1 MIRQFLGPMPLQDF
15 LDYFLPKP
23 PTPRPTNIQPFDF
36 EPKKGFE
43 AKFSKAVMDAN
54 ICPDLEFHDTTNI
67 VDKTFPYATKP
78 DISIIPKRSDASEN
92 PDTNW
97 TNIQLFIE
105 RKPKSSDPF
114 QDPAPGADRKEHHFV
129 KTTSDEATESRGQM
143 IAYASA
149 QLTMQFR
156 QFCFSISILD
166 GNMARLMRW
175 DRGGAIISERFNFV
189 ENPEPLLEFLW
200 RFNYLSPEERGMDT
214 SVSPATAEE
223 TAMAV
228 EAKIA
233 AEGDPV
239 HKMHVKNDADKVDH
253 YYLVSRPTEYNIG
266 VCGRSTRGY
275 IAMDMEKKD
284 RVWLK
289 DSWRI
294 DTPEIPKE
302 FQVYEKLHA
311 KHVKN
316 IPKCRCGGDIGEQK
330 TRTHDF
336 QDSTWR
342 CGKHRVMPHHH
353 YRLALQVIVGR
364 PLYEYKSTKELCTVI
379 LDALI
384 ALGEAYSLAD
394 ILHRD
399 VSGGNILIN
408 EEGRGVLIDWDLS
421 KEVNAANTARLDWRT
436 GTWRFMSIGILRDNP
451 KKTIHEHCDDLES
464 IFWLL
469 VFKVLRYQPN
479 VAKVVRQP
487 ELDKRLKEIFDSS
500 WEGDD
505 GRVYGGEGKAEFL
518 GMFKFSPEDLERA
531 LHPQLAVLIKEL
543 RMVFHMIHVKN
554 PFITQEMRKNARESL
569 SNMNAIRDILE
580 KRLAEGDWPEDDAA
594 VDPRW
599 KEGDGT
605 MGRRGTKR
613 PRAAAEDDEGYVGS
627 GQSTSKRSKKSGAS
641 LRFTSISQ
649 AVSGTSLPRLPE

>member
-1 MIRQFLGPMPLQDF
+1 MTRQFLGSMPLQDF

-23 PTPRPTNIQPFDF
+23 PTPRPTDFEPFDF

-43 AKFSKAVMDAN
+43 AKFSKAAMDAN

-67 VDKTFPYATKP
+67 IDKTFPYATKP

-114 QDPAPGADRKEHHFV
+114 QDPAPGADRKEHQFV

-166 GNMARLMRW
+166 GNMARFIRW
-175 DRGGAIISERFNFV
+175 DRGGAIVTERFNFV

-200 RFNYLSPEERGMDT
+200 RFNHLSPEQRGMDT

-253 YYLVSRPTEYNIG
+253 YYLVSRPTEYSIG

-294 DTPEIPKE
+294 DTPEMPKE

-311 KHVKN
+311 AHVSN
-316 IPKCRCGGDIGEQK
+316 IPECRCGGDIGEQK
-330 TRTHDF
+330 TRTHTF

-364 PLYEYKSTKELCTVI
+364 PLYKYKSTKELCTVI

-384 ALGEAYSLAD
+384 ALGEAYSLAH

-399 VSGGNILIN
+399 VSGGNVLIT
-408 EEGRGVLIDWDLS
+408 EDGKGVLIDWDLS
-421 KEVNAANTARLDWRT
+421 KEVETANTARLDWRT
-436 GTWRFMSIGILRDNP
+436 GTWRFMSIAILRQRP
-451 KKTIHEHCDDLES
+451 KKMIHEHCDDLES

-469 VFKVLRYQPN
+469 VFHALRYQPS
-479 VAKVVRQP
+479 VAK
-487 ELDKRLKEIFDSS
+487 ELDELDADLKEIFDSS
-500 WEGDD
+500 TAGKD
-505 GRVYGGEGKAEFL
+505 GRVYGGKGKVNFVGKTSIPDA
-518 GMFKFSPEDLERA
+518 DLQDT
-531 LHPQLAVLIKEL
+531 LPTPLAGLIQEL
-543 RMVFHMIHVKN
+543 RRIFFWVYTTADDVSKEKIAA
-554 PFITQEMRKNARESL
+554 ARNSL
-569 SNMNAIRDILE
+569 GDNTAIRDIFQ
-580 KRLAEGDWPEDDAA
+580 RWLAEGDWPQDDAA

-599 KEGDGT
+599 PDGDE
-605 MGRRGTKR
+605 MQERRGTKR
-613 PRAAAEDDEGYVGS
+613 AREDVEGGADS
-627 GQSTSKRSKKSGAS
+627 TQSASKRSRQNGPSS

-649 AVSGTSLPRLPE
+649 AASGPSLPQLPE

>member
-1 MIRQFLGPMPLQDF
+1 MTHHFIGPMPLQDF

-23 PTPRPTNIQPFDF
+23 PTPRPTDIEPFDF

-43 AKFSKAVMDAN
+43 AKFSKAAMDAN
-54 ICPDLEFHDTTNI
+54 ICPDLEFHDTTDI
-67 VDKTFPYATKP
+67 IDKTFPYATKP

-114 QDPAPGADRKEHHFV
+114 QDPAPDADRKEHHFV

-166 GNMARLMRW
+166 GNMARFIRW
-175 DRGGAIISERFNFV
+175 DRGGAIVTERFNFV
-189 ENPEPLLEFLW
+189 ENPEPLVEFLW
-200 RFNYLSPEERGMDT
+200 RFNHLSPEERGMDT

-228 EAKIA
+228 EAEIA
-233 AEGDPV
+233 AKGDPV

-275 IAMDMEKKD
+275 IAIDMEKKD

-294 DTPEIPKE
+294 DTPEMPKE
-302 FQVYEKLHA
+302 FQIYEKLHA
-311 KHVKN
+311 AHVSN

-330 TRTHDF
+330 TRTHEF

-342 CGKHRVMPHHH
+342 CGKHRIMPHHH

-364 PLYEYKSTKELCTVI
+364 PLYKYKSTKELCTVI

-384 ALGEAYSLAD
+384 AYSLAH

-399 VSGGNILIN
+399 VSGGNILIT
-408 EEGRGVLIDWDLS
+408 EDGRGVLIDWDLS
-421 KEVNAANTARLDWRT
+421 KEVETANTARLDWRT
-436 GTWRFMSIGILRDNP
+436 GTWRFMSIAILRKKP
-451 KKTIHEHCDDLES
+451 KKTIHEHCDDVES

-469 VFKVLRYQPN
+469 VFHVLRYQPS
-479 VAKVVRQP
+479 VAGEIDDLEEQ
-487 ELDKRLKEIFDSS
+487 LQDIFDSS
-500 WEGDD
+500 TLGKD
-505 GRVYGGEGKAEFL
+505 GRVYGGKGKINFAGLTSLPE
-518 GMFKFSPEDLERA
+518 EDLQGA
-531 LHPQLAVLIKEL
+531 LHTALGCLLQEL
-543 RMVFHMIHVKN
+543 RDIFFTAYTTAAVVSK
-554 PFITQEMRKNARESL
+554 EEKKAARDSL
-569 SNMNAIRDILE
+569 RSIDAIRDIFQ
-580 KRLAEGDWPEDDAA
+580 KWLAEGSWPENDAA

-599 KEGDGT
+599 PDEDGT
-605 MGRRGTKR
+605 QGRRGTKR
-613 PRAAAEDDEGYVGS
+613 PREDVEDGAGS
-627 GQSTSKRSKKSGAS
+627 TQSSSKRSRTGGS

-649 AVSGTSLPRLPE
+649 ATSSPSLSQVPE